1 MLPDRRDT
9 RSRRSVLR
17 GAGVLGGLLGASGL
31 SSATPGRNPGPKQTE
46 LLLGIKS
53 TYARGSADGTER
65 TARDAVPADVTVVHS
80 NEQLEYVAVELP
92 AELPAEAVDRI
103 RDALESNDAIEY
115 VEENATLQS
124 LYTPNDP
131 YYDSQHAPQQV
142 NCEDAWAKSLG
153 DEDVTIAVVDQGIEY
168 DHENLVGNID
178 DRIGEVFVGW
188 GSDPEPLSRDDTHGT
203 LVAGIAAG
211 ETENGTG
218 QAGISNCSLLAARA
232 LDEQGQGA
240 LSDIADAIQWAADE
254 GVDVI
259 NLSLGSSSGLW
270 TLENACEYAIEQG
283 CLVVAAAGN
292 SGGSVMY
299 PAAYDDVLAVSAV
312 TSRDRLASFSNRGP
326 EIDLAAPGQNLLSTT
341 LNDGYDRISGTSA
354 AAPVVAGVAGLV
366 RSVYPG
372 LSSSALREHLRE
384 TATDIGL
391 SSTAQGAG
399 RVDAGNAVTTAPE
412 GYDGPDERD
421 DDADEDP
428 EGDEEEEKEEEETD
442 GDTYLLSFVTEPDAR
457 YASYEFTA
465 TGPVE
470 FTTAPG
476 QTPSGGTIEGG
487 TYSAED
493 YIEEDDGTWHA
504 GGVTGGG
511 QGDAFSVEG
520 AITSIDIG
528 QPDVM
533 WVELDGERLSPEE
546 VIEETTGDNGDDG
559 KGDGDDED
567 SSEDDEPEENESDEP
582 ACGDETN
589 TARVEGDLDGSG
601 WWPDTARWRYAPQ
614 TANPCELTLSLD
626 GPSGSDVGLYITRD
640 GRRPTQWDADE
651 SATDTGDSQSLT
663 TALESDDTVR
673 ILITARGGSGTYTL
687 ELTEQGY

>member
-1 MLPDRRDT
+1 MQPERRDT

-17 GAGVLGGLLGASGL
+17 GAGVLGGLVGATGL
-31 SSATPGRNPGPKQTE
+31 SSATPGRDPGPKQTE

-53 TYARGSADGTER
+53 TYARDSADGTER
-65 TARDAVPADVTVVHS
+65 TARDAVPADATVVHS

-103 RDALESNDAIEY
+103 RDALESNDAVEY

-142 NCEDAWAKSLG
+142 NCEAAWAETLG
-153 DEDVTIAVVDQGIEY
+153 DDDVTIAVVDQGVEY
-168 DHENLVGNID
+168 DHENLVGNLD
-178 DRIGEVFVGW
+178 DRVGAVFVGR

-211 ETENGTG
+211 ETGNGTG

-232 LDEQGQGA
+232 LDEQGRGA

-270 TLENACEYAIEQG
+270 TLENACEYATERG
-283 CLVVAAAGN
+283 ALVVAAAGN

-312 TSRDRLASFSNRGP
+312 TSRDRLASFSNRGS

-341 LNDGYDRISGTSA
+341 LNDGYDRVSGTSA

-372 LSSSALREHLRE
+372 LSSSALREHLRD
-384 TATDIGL
+384 TAADIGL
-391 SSTAQGAG
+391 SSAAQGAG

-421 DDADEDP
+421 DDEAGEDDEDS
-428 EGDEEEEKEEEETD
+428 ENDDDSEDGETH
-442 GDTYLLSFVTEPDAR
+442 LLSFVTEPDAR
-457 YASYEFTA
+457 FAGYEFTA

-520 AITSIDIG
+520 AITSIEIG

-546 VIEETTGDNGDDG
+546 VIEETAGDGDDG
-559 KGDGDDED
+559 TEDGADEGDGDGDDEPD
-567 SSEDDEPEENESDEP
+567 DDGDDEDEP
-582 ACGDETN
+582 QCGDETN

-601 WWPDTARWRYAPQ
+601 WWPDTARWRYTPQ
-614 TANPCELTLSLD
+614 TANPCELTLTLE
-626 GPSGSDVGLYITRD
+626 GPSDSDVGLYITRD
-640 GRRPTQWDADE
+640 GRRPTQWDADA

-663 TALESDDTVR
+663 TALESDDEIR
-673 ILITARGGSGTYTL
+673 ILVTATGGSGTYTL

>member
-1 MLPDRRDT
+1 MQPERRDT
-9 RSRRSVLR
+9 RSRRSILR
-17 GAGVLGGLLGASGL
+17 GAGAVGGLIGATGL
-31 SSATPGRNPGPKQTE
+31 SSATPGRSPGPKQTE
-46 LLLGIKS
+46 LLVGINDE
-53 TYARGSADGTER
+53 YARSSANGTER
-65 TARDAVPADVTVVHS
+65 TAREAVPADATVVHS
-80 NEQLEYVAVELP
+80 NEQLEYVAIEVP
-92 AELPAEAVDRI
+92 AELPSEAVEHV
-103 RDALESNDAIEY
+103 RDVLDSNDAIEY

-142 NCEDAWAKSLG
+142 NCEDAWAETLG
-153 DEDVTIAVVDQGIEY
+153 DEDVTIAVVDQGVEY
-168 DHENLVGNID
+168 EHENLSGNVD
-178 DRIGEVFVGW
+178 DRIGEVFVGR
-188 GSDPEPLSRDDTHGT
+188 GSDPGPLSRGDTHGT

-211 ETENGTG
+211 ETGNGTG

-270 TLENACEYAIEQG
+270 TLENACEYATERG

-299 PAAYDDVLAVSAV
+299 PAAYDDVLAVSAL

-384 TATDIGL
+384 TAVDVGL
-391 SSTAQGAG
+391 RSAAQGAG
-399 RVDAGNAVTTAPE
+399 RVDAGNAVTTVPE

-421 DDADEDP
+421 GDTDED
-428 EGDEEEEKEEEETD
+428 EEDDEDDEETD
-442 GDTYLLSFVTEPDAR
+442 TDGHLLSFVTEPE
-457 YASYEFTA
+457 ASFADYEFTA

-487 TYSAED
+487 TYAAED
-493 YIEEDDGTWHA
+493 YIEEDDETWHA

-520 AITSIDIG
+520 AITSIEVG

-546 VIEETTGDNGDDG
+546 VIEETTGDDTDETDG
-559 KGDGDDED
+559 GEED
-567 SSEDDEPEENESDEP
+567 ESDETDETDEP
-582 ACGDETN
+582 QCGDETN

-601 WWPDTARWRYAPQ
+601 WWPDTARWQYTPQ
-614 TANPCELTLSLD
+614 TENPCELTLTVD
-626 GPSGSDVGLYITRD
+626 GPSGADVELYMTRD

-651 SATDTGDSQSLT
+651 SATATGDTQSLT

-673 ILITARGGSGTYTL
+673 ILITATGGSGTYEL
-687 ELTEQGY
+687 EIVEQGY

>member
-1 MLPDRRDT
+1 MQPERRDG

-17 GAGVLGGLLGASGL
+17 GAGILGGILGASGL
-31 SSATPGRNPGPKQTE
+31 ASATPGRDPGPKQTE
-46 LLLGIKS
+46 LLLGIDPAHARSS
-53 TYARGSADGTER
+53 TDGTER
-65 TARDAVPADVTVVHS
+65 TARDAVPAEATVVHS

-92 AELPAEAVDRI
+92 SELPAEAVDRV
-103 RDALESNDAIEY
+103 REALESNDAIEY

-142 NCEDAWAKSLG
+142 NCAEAWAETLG
-153 DEDVTIAVVDQGIEY
+153 DEDVTIAVVDQGVEY
-168 DHENLVGNID
+168 DHENLVGNFD
-178 DRIGEVFVGW
+178 DRIGEVFVGR

-211 ETENGTG
+211 ETGNGTG

-232 LDEQGQGA
+232 LDEQGRGA

-270 TLENACEYAIEQG
+270 TLENACAYATEQG
-283 CLVVAAAGN
+283 SLVVAAAGN

-312 TSRDRLASFSNRGP
+312 TSRDRLASFSNRGS
-326 EIDLAAPGQNLLSTT
+326 EIDLAAPGQNLVSTT
-341 LNDGYDRISGTSA
+341 LNDGYDRMSGTSA

-372 LSSSALREHLRE
+372 LSSSALREHLRD
-384 TATDIGL
+384 TAADIGL
-391 SSTAQGAG
+391 SSAAQGAG

-412 GYDGPDERD
+412 GYDGPDERGD
-421 DDADEDP
+421 DEDS
-428 EGDEEEEKEEEETD
+428 GNDEDSEDGETH
-442 GDTYLLSFVTEPDAR
+442 LLSFVTEPDAR
-457 YASYEFTA
+457 FAGYEFTA

-520 AITSIDIG
+520 AITSIEIG

-546 VIEETTGDNGDDG
+546 VIEETAGDGGDDG
-559 KGDGDDED
+559 TEDGADEDDSDDET
-567 SSEDDEPEENESDEP
+567 EDDENENDEP
-582 ACGDETN
+582 TCGDETN

-601 WWPDTARWRYAPQ
+601 WWPDTARWRYTPQ
-614 TANPCELTLSLD
+614 TATPCELTLALD

-651 SATDTGDSQSLT
+651 SATTTGDSQSLT
-663 TALESDDTVR
+663 TALESDDEIR
-673 ILITARGGSGTYTL
+673 ILVTATGGSGTYTL
-687 ELTEQGY
+687 ELTEHGY